1 MIVVENSET
10 QKYCSLYV
18 NEMHLVVMLTP
29 YVEKEVEKGN
39 EIITILD
46 EGLENEVNTIMKK
59 INLGKSKKAK
69 MKKIRWGRNLL
80 SMEQIAEIEN
90 KVILVK
96 GNYNYIKKINSVLK
110 KNNKVINCFDID
122 TFEDNS
128 REILEN
134 HFAIL
139 NTSGERKISEMFGI
153 QKKLKGI
160 LTK

>member
-1 MIVVENSET
+1 MVENSET

-96 GNYNYIKKINSVLK
+96 GNYNYIKK
-110 KNNKVINCFDID
+110 NNKVINCFDID